1 MTDPLRLLV
10 VCDRDSD
17 ALSVARDLAR
27 AGYEVRWRR
36 VDTAAAMTEALAE
49 TTWDVVCAEATLAH
63 FSGVGAL
70 MLLLNRNLDIPFIM
84 LSAER
89 TDASAVTVMRAGAND
104 FIRRADLSRL
114 APAVERELR
123 RAVQRRTQIRTEEVL
138 RRRGEYLTCL
148 TEVSAEL
155 LAATDLDFTLSRVLM
170 QLREVAHADRC
181 YLFQNYRAADGS
193 LTAALRLEDCAQG
206 VESRFSQA
214 EHANVDWSANGFERW
229 VSVMAA
235 GGAVASPVAELPEPE
250 RRFFKEQGIAH
261 IVALPLRVAGEWYGF
276 IGFDSAH
283 PDQRWT
289 DQEIIVLRAAA
300 SAIAAAIRRLRV
312 EERLRESEARYRAL
326 AENTYDLICESDRDG
341 RFLYVSPNFRDVLGY
356 EPTELAGRAYVELLH
371 PDDNAALARQRVG
384 ATDALPPAHAVYRYL
399 HRNGEWRWF
408 ESTSKTFRTASGETR
423 VVTVSR
429 DITERKWAER
439 RIERLNRVVRAI
451 RDIDRL
457 ITREKDRGRLLRQA
471 CETLVRVSDYHLV
484 WIGLVDLSGERIT
497 PVASAGGDASALEQ
511 WAIALEGAVGQRD
524 PAWVA
529 FSSGRPHVVREA
541 GRWRLPAGDATTA
554 HRSSVV
560 IPLQS
565 GDERFGVLSVS
576 AYQEAFDE
584 EEVELLV
591 EVAGDIAFALAVSAM
606 DAELRIYHDH
616 LEELVQER
624 TTELAAA
631 NRELEAFCYSVSHDL
646 RAPLRSIDG
655 FSQMLLED
663 YGDRLEREGREHLQ
677 RVRAASQRMAHLID
691 DLLELSR
698 LTRSELRREPVDLTA
713 LVSTI
718 AAELH
723 DVQPDRDVTFVIAEN
738 LFDNGDQQLLRVM
751 FENLLGNAWK
761 FTGKHA
767 RARIEF
773 GMTHSGDELVYF
785 VRDDGAGFDMAY
797 VDKLFGA
804 FQRLHGASEFDGTG
818 IGLATVERIIQ
829 RHGGR
834 IWAEGEVEKGATF
847 YFTLAMPEVMRTWD
861 PSTPSARSD
870 LTAAALIAERIS
882 ADR

>member
-1 MTDPLRLLV
+1 
-10 VCDRDSD
+10 
-17 ALSVARDLAR
+17 
-27 AGYEVRWRR
+27 
-36 VDTAAAMTEALAE
+36 
-49 TTWDVVCAEATLAH
+49 
-63 FSGVGAL
+63 
-70 MLLLNRNLDIPFIM
+70 
-84 LSAER
+84 
-89 TDASAVTVMRAGAND
+89 
-104 FIRRADLSRL
+104 
-114 APAVERELR
+114 
-123 RAVQRRTQIRTEEVL
+123 
-138 RRRGEYLTCL
+138 
-148 TEVSAEL
+148 
-155 LAATDLDFTLSRVLM
+155 
-170 QLREVAHADRC
+170 
-181 YLFQNYRAADGS
+181 
-193 LTAALRLEDCAQG
+193 

-214 EHANVDWSANGFERW
+214 EHANIDWAATGFDRW
-229 VSVMAA
+229 VNVMAA
-235 GGAVASPVAELPEPE
+235 GGAVASTVAELPERE
-250 RRFFKEQGIAH
+250 RTFFASQGIGQ
-261 IVALPLRVAGEWYGF
+261 IIALPLRVGGEWYGF
-276 IGFDSAH
+276 LGFDAPH
-283 PDQRWT
+283 AEPRWNE
-289 DQEIIVLRAAA
+289 QEIVVLRAAA

-326 AENTYDLICESDRDG
+326 AENTYDLICEADRDG

-356 EPTELAGRAYVELLH
+356 ESTELAGRTYVELLH
-371 PDDNAALARQRVG
+371 PDDHAALVRDRPRG
-384 ATDALPPAHAVYRYL
+384 SDAVPPAHAVNRYL

-408 ESTSKTFRTASGETR
+408 ESTSKTFRTANGETR

-429 DITERKWAER
+429 DVTERKWAEQ

-471 CETLVRVSDYHLV
+471 CETLVRVSDYHVV

-511 WAIALEGAVGQRD
+511 WVIAIEGAVGQRD

-529 FSSGRPHVVREA
+529 FSSGRPHIVREA
-541 GRWRLPAGDATTA
+541 GRWRLTAGDGSNSD
-554 HRSSVV
+554 RSSVV

-565 GDERFGVLSVS
+565 GDDRFGVLSVS
-576 AYQEAFDE
+576 ADQDAFDE

-663 YGDRLEREGREHLQ
+663 YGDRLEDDGREHLQ

-698 LTRSELRREPVDLTA
+698 LTRSELRREPVDLSA
-713 LVSTI
+713 LVAAIT
-718 AAELH
+718 AELH
-723 DVQPDRDVTFVIAEN
+723 ETQPQREVTFVIGEN

-761 FTGKHA
+761 FTGKHPS
-767 RARIEF
+767 ARIEF
-773 GMTHSGDELVYF
+773 GVMQSGDELVYF

-797 VDKLFGA
+797 ADKLFGA

-834 IWAEGEVEKGATF
+834 IWAEGEVEKGAAF
-847 YFTLAMPEVMRTWD
+847 YFTLSMPEVMRAWE
-861 PSTPSARSD
+861 PGPPPAHSD
-870 LTAAALIAERIS
+870 LAAAALIAERIS